1 MSLITFCILVSL
13 NSNAQGTFSIHA
25 GPSFPLA
32 DFGDDDIYDDDSGLA
47 AVGITLGGNYL
58 YKLNNKGLGL
68 NIGLNFKFNGLKS
81 RAKDDVE
88 EIIEDGFGED
98 VDIKFYKYIN
108 IPIIGGI
115 NYTYKASEQISLVG
129 NIGIGPDFMKV
140 TNLTVEVDNEE
151 AVSSHDL
158 STQLAYKIG
167 GGLLLN
173 DKFIIS
179 LDYYGLGK
187 HRLKGEV
194 KYENDPSEEL
204 EDLKLKVSLLTLTFG
219 IKL

>member
-1 MSLITFCILVSL
+1 MKQKLMSLITFCILVSL

-88 EIIEDGFGED
+88 EIIELAVLQMKSHGHL
-98 VDIKFYKYIN
+98 VKMLILNSIN
-108 IPIIGGI
+108 
-115 NYTYKASEQISLVG
+115 T
-129 NIGIGPDFMKV
+129 
-140 TNLTVEVDNEE
+140 
-151 AVSSHDL
+151 
-158 STQLAYKIG
+158 STFQ
-167 GGLLLN
+167 
-173 DKFIIS
+173 
-179 LDYYGLGK
+179 
-187 HRLKGEV
+187 
-194 KYENDPSEEL
+194 
-204 EDLKLKVSLLTLTFG
+204 
-219 IKL
+219 